1 MTAWAAASMDWALA
15 SSGLR
20 PATGS
25 EYGAN
30 AASFTDAQLMQRFGN
45 GDGGAFRAL
54 YLRYRDRLYR
64 YALRL
69 ASSPIEADEI
79 FQDVWLAVIHGRAR
93 YRPTAKFVTYLF
105 TIAHRRMTDALRR
118 RGRWG
123 DETEAVADV
132 EQMADEIS
140 RQPQE
145 MALLAEDR
153 DILNAAIERLPLA
166 QREAFLLQV
175 EGEMTL
181 EEIAEAVQAGRE
193 TVKSRLRYA
202 YARLR
207 RDLEKVP

>member
-1 MTAWAAASMDWALA
+1 MDWALA
-15 SSGLR
+15 SSGPR
-20 PATGS
+20 SAAGDGYDAT
-25 EYGAN
+25 
-30 AASFTDAQLMQRFGN
+30 AAAFTDAQLMQRFGN
-45 GDGGAFRAL
+45 GDAGAFRSL

-69 ASSPIEADEI
+69 ASSPAEADEI

-105 TIAHRRMTDALRR
+105 TIAHRRMADTLRR
-118 RGRWG
+118 RGRWR
-123 DETEAVADV
+123 DETEAAEDV
-132 EQMADEIS
+132 EQIADEIS

-145 MALLAEDR
+145 LALLAEDR
-153 DILNAAIERLPLA
+153 DLLNAAVGRLPLA
-166 QREAFLLQV
+166 QREAFLMQA
-175 EGEMTL
+175 EGGMTL

-207 RDLEKVP
+207 RDLEEAR